1 MIRSMTGF
9 AALVREEDAAT
20 IGVTVRA
27 VNHRFLDLQLRL
39 PQSCAEMEPRLRSLV
54 QERISRGRIELTVSL
69 QFRRQSS
76 VTVELNESLLEA
88 LGAALDL
95 ARAKGVVTG
104 ALQPGDLLRLPQAL
118 SIRDTVDTSGDGI
131 GDPAR
136 LAIEAAVTAAV
147 SELDGMRVREG
158 AFLGQDLEARR
169 TLLAEVIEEVVR
181 ASDRGRATL
190 ESRLADRVRDV
201 AGALADPSVVAQE
214 IVRFVARSDITEEI
228 VRFRGH
234 LAHWQTLAEAPE
246 PCGRKLDFLIQEMN
260 REANTIA
267 AKAPGDAV
275 PPLVVT
281 MKAELERMREQVQNV
296 E

>member
-9 AALVREEDAAT
+9 ASLVREEDAVT

-54 QERISRGRIELTVSL
+54 QERISRGRIELTVNL
-69 QFRRQSS
+69 QFRRQPS

-88 LGAALDL
+88 LGAALDQ

-136 LAIEAAVTAAV
+136 LAIEAVVTAAV
-147 SELDGMRVREG
+147 SALDGMRVHEG
-158 AFLGQDLEARR
+158 AFLGQDLETRR
-169 TLLAEVIEEVVR
+169 ALLAEVIEQVAR

-234 LAHWQTLAEAPE
+234 LAHWQTLAKAPE

-267 AKAPGDAV
+267 AKAPGDDV

>member
-1 MIRSMTGF
+1 MTGF
-9 AALVREEDAAT
+9 ASLVREEDAAT

-54 QERISRGRIELTVSL
+54 QERISRGRIELTVNL
-69 QFRRQSS
+69 QFRRQPS

-88 LGAALDL
+88 LGAALDR

-131 GDPAR
+131 GEPTR
-136 LAIEAAVTAAV
+136 LAIEAAVTTAV
-147 SELDGMRVREG
+147 SELDAMRIREG
-158 AFLGQDLEARR
+158 GFLGQDLETRR
-169 TLLAEVIEEVVR
+169 ALLADVIEQVVR

-190 ESRLADRVRDV
+190 ESRLADRIQDV
-201 AGALADPSVVAQE
+201 AGALADPAVVNQE

-234 LAHWQTLAEAPE
+234 LAHWQALAESPE

-267 AKAPGDAV
+267 SKAPGDEV

-281 MKAELERMREQVQNV
+281 TKAELERMREQVQNV

>member
-54 QERISRGRIELTVSL
+54 QERISRGRIELTLSL

-267 AKAPGDAV
+267 AKAPGDDV

>member
-1 MIRSMTGF
+1 MTGF
-9 AALVREEDAAT
+9 ASLAREEDGAT

-27 VNHRFLDLQLRL
+27 VNHRFLDLQLRV

-54 QERISRGRIELTVSL
+54 QERISRGRIELTVNL
-69 QFRRQSS
+69 QFRRQPS

-131 GDPAR
+131 GEATR
-136 LAIEAAVTAAV
+136 LAIEAAVTAAI

-158 AFLGQDLEARR
+158 GFLGQDLETRR
-169 TLLAEVIEEVVR
+169 ALLAGVIEEVAR

-201 AGALADPSVVAQE
+201 AGALADPPVVAQE
-214 IVRFVARSDITEEI
+214 IVRFVARSDITEEV

-234 LAHWQTLAEAPE
+234 LAHWQALTEAPE

-267 AKAPGDAV
+267 AKAPGDDV

>member
-9 AALVREEDAAT
+9 ASLVREEDAAT

-27 VNHRFLDLQLRL
+27 VNHRYLDLQLRL

-54 QERISRGRIELTVSL
+54 QERISRGRIELTVNL
-69 QFRRQSS
+69 QFRRQPS

-88 LGAALDL
+88 LGAALDQ

-147 SELDGMRVREG
+147 SDLDGCASAKAASWSRTSRRV
-158 AFLGQDLEARR
+158 
-169 TLLAEVIEEVVR
+169 
-181 ASDRGRATL
+181 
-190 ESRLADRVRDV
+190 
-201 AGALADPSVVAQE
+201 
-214 IVRFVARSDITEEI
+214 
-228 VRFRGH
+228 
-234 LAHWQTLAEAPE
+234 E
-246 PCGRKLDFLIQEMN
+246 PCSPK
-260 REANTIA
+260 
-267 AKAPGDAV
+267 
-275 PPLVVT
+275 
-281 MKAELERMREQVQNV
+281 
-296 E
+296 

>member
-9 AALVREEDAAT
+9 ASLVRQEDAAT

-69 QFRRQSS
+69 QFRRQPS

-88 LGAALDL
+88 LGAALDQ

-118 SIRDTVDTSGDGI
+118 SIRDTVDASGDGI

-136 LAIEAAVTAAV
+136 LAVEAAVTAAV

-158 AFLGQDLEARR
+158 AFLGQDLETRR
-169 TLLAEVIEEVVR
+169 SLLADVIEEVAR

-214 IVRFVARSDITEEI
+214 IVRFVARSDITEEV

-234 LAHWQTLAEAPE
+234 LAHWQALAEAPE

-267 AKAPGDAV
+267 AKAPGDDV

>member
-9 AALVREEDAAT
+9 ASLVREEDAAT

-69 QFRRQSS
+69 QFRRQPS

-88 LGAALDL
+88 LGAALDQ

-118 SIRDTVDTSGDGI
+118 SIRETVDTSGDGI

-136 LAIEAAVTAAV
+136 VAIEAAVTAAV

-158 AFLGQDLEARR
+158 AFLGQDLETRR
-169 TLLAEVIEEVVR
+169 ALLAEVIEAVAR
-181 ASDRGRATL
+181 ASERGRATL

-214 IVRFVARSDITEEI
+214 IVRFVARSDITEEV

-234 LAHWQTLAEAPE
+234 LAHWQALAEAPE

-267 AKAPGDAV
+267 AKAPGDDV

-281 MKAELERMREQVQNV
+281 MKAELERMREQIQNV